1 MAETE
6 QQSENRGR
14 SDGLVRKMVKSAATP
29 IVASVATA
37 ASAYLTRKAAELA
50 REKLLPKIR
59 EKGGGRA
66 AAKETLENVAGKV
79 TGPAEQTLSALAEKV
94 RGGDDEGQSREEAR
108 RGREQRRNER
118 RRDLKQSGSS

>member
-1 MAETE
+1 VAEAE
-6 QQSENRGR
+6 QQSESRGR

-79 TGPAEQTLSALAEKV
+79 TGPAEETLSALAEKV
-94 RGGDDEGQSREEAR
+94 RGGDEDKSREEAR
-108 RGREQRRNER
+108 RGREQRRSER